1 MRRRIALF
9 VAAALLAGAFPAV
22 AYIESLYPLQQ
33 FIAESEVIAEG
44 VIEKVDAKRSICTVR
59 VTKSIKGRCHYELL
73 RLNIGVGQEWHP
85 EAVMT
90 QLVPGAPAVIFYN
103 AERRA
108 EMYLNRFFLQLSGDA
123 TQPPER
129 AWWSFTHV
137 EVHCNRTFNGT
148 TEELA
153 KLLAEIQAGTAK
165 PPPADPKLP
174 PISKD
179 AFRALPPWGQAVDPA
194 TLPAAFVR
202 HDPAKPRKS
211 RDPENPAGLEKGL
224 SFQYFEGTW
233 DGWPDLD
240 ALKPVE
246 SGVTE
251 RFDLSKRK
259 RDQNYALRF
268 TGFIDIPREG
278 NYRFTITADDGSKL
292 MIGKDVLVSGA
303 KEATGDVRLKPG
315 KHALTLLFYQKTG
328 EAALDVSWE
337 GPDLPRQKVPA
348 AALSHTPAP

>member
-1 MRRRIALF
+1 MKRIALL
-9 VAAALLAGAFPAV
+9 VAGALLAGAFPAA
-22 AYIESLYPLQQ
+22 AYIDSLYPLQQ

-44 VIEKVDAKRSICTVR
+44 VIEKVDAKRNICTVR

-90 QLVPGAPAVIFYN
+90 QLVAGAPAVIFYN

-108 EMYLNRFFLQLSGDA
+108 EMYLNRFFLQFSGDA
-123 TQPPER
+123 SQPPEK

-153 KLLAEIQAGTAK
+153 KLLVDIQAGTAK
-165 PPPADPKLP
+165 PPSADAKLP
-174 PISKD
+174 PITKD
-179 AFRALPPWGQAVDPA
+179 AFRALPAWGQAVDPA
-194 TLPAAFVR
+194 KLPAAFVR

-211 RDPENPAGLEKGL
+211 RDPENPTGLEKGL

-240 ALKPVE
+240 VIKPVA
-246 SGVTE
+246 SGVAE
-251 RFDLSKRK
+251 RFDLSTRK

-268 TGFIDIPREG
+268 AGFIDIPREG
-278 NYRFTITADDGSKL
+278 NYRFTITSDDAARL
-292 MIGKDVLVSGA
+292 MIGNEVVASGA
-303 KEATGDVRLKPG
+303 KETTGDIQLKPG
-315 KHALTLLFYQKTG
+315 KHALMLLFNQKTG
-328 EAALDVSWE
+328 EATLEVSWE

-348 AALSHTPAP
+348 AALSHKPTS